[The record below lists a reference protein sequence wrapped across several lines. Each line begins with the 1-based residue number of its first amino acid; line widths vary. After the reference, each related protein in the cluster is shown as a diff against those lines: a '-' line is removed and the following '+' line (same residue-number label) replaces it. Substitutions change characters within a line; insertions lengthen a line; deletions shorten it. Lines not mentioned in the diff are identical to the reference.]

1 MDLLSTIRKEG
12 SRGGVEFSWSDVTT
26 SQHRE
31 NYLGH
36 SVMAPV
42 GRWQKGKDLTWY
54 AKGSSISSAGDQ
66 TVEERNLRER
76 KEEIR
81 KIKEAEE
88 DALAKALGLPVK
100 QRNTSESNAITLS
113 EVNQAVKDAGVG
125 EDNGVDT
132 GKSFGDFPSKTQV
145 TQRGSEVTQEILEKN
160 STWRSNHRKEDH
172 REHCKE
178 TKHRHHRHHHHHGHR
193 QRSLSPDY
201 KEHKSRSR
209 GILCKNYRAEKK
221 VDQRVERSDVFRNLR
236 RERHCSADRH
246 RIRDHREHRARS
258 RRTKSPDFHSN
269 NNRRG

>member
-54 AKGSSISSAGDQ
+54 AKGSNISSVGDQ

-100 QRNTSESNAITLS
+100 QRNTSGSNAITLS

-145 TQRGSEVTQEILEKN
+145 AQRGSEVTQEILEKN
-160 STWRSNHRKEDH
+160 STWKSNDRKEVHREHRKE
-172 REHCKE
+172 
-178 TKHRHHRHHHHHGHR
+178 TKYRHHRHRHR
-193 QRSLSPDY
+193 QRSLSADY
-201 KEHKSRSR
+201 KENKSRSR
-209 GILCKNYRAEKK
+209 DILCKNHREENK
-221 VDQRVERSDVFRNLR
+221 VDERVERSDGNRNFR
-236 RERHCSADRH
+236 RERRCSADRH
-246 RIRDHREHRARS
+246 RLRDHREHRARS
-258 RRTKSPDFHSN
+258 RRTRSPDFHSN